1 MDRIL
6 GLPAKYIQGSGAL
19 DRIGGTAA
27 ALGNRALVFADDFVK
42 ELVGTRV
49 VTSLE
54 AANVVCLWKD
64 FGGECCGPEIHRL
77 KTSGTAADLVIAIG
91 GGKALDTGKA
101 VSVELDVPF
110 VSVPT
115 IASTDGAVS
124 SIAVEYSENHTHIG
138 VMRLNCSPA
147 AVLVDTQVIANAPA
161 RLLVAGMGDGLA
173 TWVEARACYAKGKV
187 NYRGGAISNV
197 AMTMARSCHD
207 TILKFGREALTSVEK
222 GEVSEAVE
230 RVVEANIFLSGV
242 GFENT
247 GVAGAH
253 AFDAAVSRFSSNHSI
268 QHGERVALGVLFQL
282 VLEGDKDTVAELM
295 PFYNDVGLPTKL
307 SGIGLKDIDSKGVQE
322 LATIM
327 MREKSSIWNLPVEFT
342 PVDIRN
348 ALSQFL

>member
-1 MDRIL
+1 VDRIL

-77 KTSGTAADLVIAIG
+77 KTSGTSADLVIAIG

-124 SIAVEYSENHTHIG
+124 SIAVEYSENHTHI
-138 VMRLNCSPA
+138 
-147 AVLVDTQVIANAPA
+147 
-161 RLLVAGMGDGLA
+161 GLA

-327 MREKSSIWNLPVEFT
+327 TREKSSIWNLPVEFT

>member
-6 GLPAKYIQGSGAL
+6 ELPAKYIQGSGAL

-77 KTSGTAADLVIAIG
+77 KTSGTSADLVIAIG

-187 NYRGGAISNV
+187 NYRG
-197 AMTMARSCHD
+197 
-207 TILKFGREALTSVEK
+207 
-222 GEVSEAVE
+222 
-230 RVVEANIFLSGV
+230 
-242 GFENT
+242 
-247 GVAGAH
+247 
-253 AFDAAVSRFSSNHSI
+253 
-268 QHGERVALGVLFQL
+268 
-282 VLEGDKDTVAELM
+282 
-295 PFYNDVGLPTKL
+295 
-307 SGIGLKDIDSKGVQE
+307 
-322 LATIM
+322 
-327 MREKSSIWNLPVEFT
+327 
-342 PVDIRN
+342 
-348 ALSQFL
+348 